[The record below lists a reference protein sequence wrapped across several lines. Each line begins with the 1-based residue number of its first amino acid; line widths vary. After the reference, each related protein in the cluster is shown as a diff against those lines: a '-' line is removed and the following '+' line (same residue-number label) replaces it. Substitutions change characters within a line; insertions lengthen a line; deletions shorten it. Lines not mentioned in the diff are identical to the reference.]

1 MLCGAEWLILYLY
14 KSFDYMV
21 DVHTSQQR
29 SYNMS
34 RIKSKNT
41 RPELI
46 IKDSLEKRGF
56 LYQLDIYGK
65 PDFINFNKKLVIFID
80 GCFWHKCPRCF
91 KLPKTNRKFWKD
103 KIKENARRDKE
114 ITLNYKNS
122 GWKVLR
128 FWEHEIKNQEI
139 YKLKFA

>member
-1 MLCGAEWLILYLY
+1 VLCGAEWLILYLY